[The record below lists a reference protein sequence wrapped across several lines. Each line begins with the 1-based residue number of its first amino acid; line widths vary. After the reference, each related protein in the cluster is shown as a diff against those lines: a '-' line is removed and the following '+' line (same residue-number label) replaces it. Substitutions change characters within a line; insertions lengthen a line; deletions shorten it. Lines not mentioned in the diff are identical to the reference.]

1 MSSTNSIRQKLSDLA
16 LEEEKWAKKYE
27 DLIGETNMSNIRM
40 FLDAFA
46 RSRNEFSR
54 DINDLLNKK
63 YVINNENKTL
73 RKLLRIQ
80 STGHLLNSENI
91 DPNSLQ
97 NILLYISKAETE
109 TYANYE
115 KVLAEMEDGPLK
127 KMFSNIWER
136 RERVMLKADNIYH
149 DMIVTKV

>member
-1 MSSTNSIRQKLSDLA
+1 M
-16 LEEEKWAKKYE
+16 
-27 DLIGETNMSNIRM
+27 
-40 FLDAFA
+40 
-46 RSRNEFSR
+46 
-54 DINDLLNKK
+54 
-63 YVINNENKTL
+63 

-109 TYANYE
+109 TCADYE

>member
-27 DLIGETNMSNIRM
+27 DMIGETNMSNIRM

-73 RKLLRIQ
+73 
-80 STGHLLNSENI
+80 S
-91 DPNSLQ
+91 
-97 NILLYISKAETE
+97 
-109 TYANYE
+109 
-115 KVLAEMEDGPLK
+115 
-127 KMFSNIWER
+127 
-136 RERVMLKADNIYH
+136 
-149 DMIVTKV
+149 

>member
-27 DLIGETNMSNIRM
+27 DMIGETNMSNIRM

-91 DPNSLQ
+91 DHNSLQ

-109 TYANYE
+109 TCADYE